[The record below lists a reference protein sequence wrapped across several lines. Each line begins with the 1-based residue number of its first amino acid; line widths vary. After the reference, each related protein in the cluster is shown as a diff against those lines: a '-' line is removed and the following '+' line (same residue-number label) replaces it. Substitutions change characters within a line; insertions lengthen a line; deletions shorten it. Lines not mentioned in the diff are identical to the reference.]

1 MGDRLCPPYYYYP
14 PPPGF
19 SDLPTALWCI
29 WEWNMEIRQ
38 KTDRSLQ
45 FFIHMFPFAFR
56 NGWFLHVRWQKAC
69 PCLIILILPWFYLGN
84 LRIKVWIKFGY
95 FLYIFMAILFWL
107 YIIFCLNYYVWIK
120 LGHGRVKS
128 KFQKFHN
135 LCLQVF
141 SKGNPNHEI
150 FVFCD
155 SSSDLLLFTIR
166 SWFFFVYIYQK
177 SSLNF
182 LWNSMFSFANQI
194 SFSR

>member
-69 PCLIILILPWFYLGN
+69 PCLIILILPRFYLGN

-141 SKGNPNHEI
+141 SKY
-150 FVFCD
+150 
-155 SSSDLLLFTIR
+155 LFSVITLHNTFMI
-166 SWFFFVYIYQK
+166 FFVYIYQK